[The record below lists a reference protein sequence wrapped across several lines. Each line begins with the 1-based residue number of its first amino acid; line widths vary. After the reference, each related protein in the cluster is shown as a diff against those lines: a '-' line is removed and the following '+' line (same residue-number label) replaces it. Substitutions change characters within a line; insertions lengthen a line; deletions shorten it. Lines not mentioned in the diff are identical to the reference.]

1 MHLGK
6 NKTDW
11 NMKKFFKIFWI
22 VLLIA
27 LFLGTMVFLYIK
39 SRPKTIE
46 YELVS
51 PSTRDLVN
59 SIIATGKVE
68 PGNEVLIKPQ
78 ISGIIEAI
86 HCKPG
91 DDIKEGDIIATIKVV
106 PEMSSLNSAEGR
118 LRVAGIN
125 LEKAQRDFERSME
138 LHEKGI
144 ISDEEFETAQTSLY
158 NAEEEVENAEDAL
171 KIVTEG
177 VSEKYAHL
185 SNTQVRST
193 ITGKILDIPVEV
205 GNSVIQANT
214 FNDGTTIAE
223 VADLGNMLFKGDVD
237 EADVGKIST
246 GVPVKVTI
254 GALQG
259 YEFDAVL
266 TYISPKSTEENNVV
280 MFEIEAVMDI
290 PDSVF
295 VRAGYSANAEIVTEQ
310 KTGVLTIEESAV
322 RFSGDTA
329 YVNIFKGISGKEQLF
344 ERRDIRIGMSDGVHI
359 EVTEGLSPED
369 RIQGLLKFN

>member
-1 MHLGK
+1 
-6 NKTDW
+6 
-11 NMKKFFKIFWI
+11 MKRFFKIFWI
-22 VLLIA
+22 VLLVA
-27 LFLGTMVFLYIK
+27 VFLGTMVFLFMK
-39 SRPKTIE
+39 SRPKTVE
-46 YELVS
+46 YEIVS

-78 ISGIIEAI
+78 ISGIIDAI

-91 DDIKEGDIIATIKVV
+91 EDIKEGDIIATIKVV

-125 LEKAQRDFERSME
+125 LDKAVKDFERSKE
-138 LHEKGI
+138 LHDKGI
-144 ISDEEFETAQTSLY
+144 ISDEEFETAQTNLD

-171 KIVTEG
+171 KIVTDG
-177 VSEKYAHL
+177 VSERYAHL

-295 VRAGYSANAEIVTEQ
+295 VRAGYSANAEIVTER
-310 KTGVLTIEESAV
+310 KTGVLAIGASAV
-322 RFSGDTA
+322 KFAGGAAD
-329 YVNIFKGISGKEQLF
+329 VNIFTGMSGKEQLF
-344 ERRDIRIGMSDGVHI
+344 ERRDIEIGMSDGVYI
-359 EVTEGLSPED
+359 EVRSGLGTD
-369 RIQGLLKFN
+369 DKVQGLLKLN

>member
-1 MHLGK
+1 MHLEK

-51 PSTRDLVN
+51 PSTQDLVN

-125 LEKAQRDFERSME
+125 LEKAQRDFERSRE

-144 ISDEEFETAQTSLY
+144 ISDEEFETAQTSLD

-310 KTGVLTIEESAV
+310 KTGVLAIEESAV

-329 YVNIFKGISGKEQLF
+329 YVNIFKGMSGKEQLF

-359 EVTEGLSPED
+359 EVIDGLSPED
-369 RIQGLLKFN
+369 RIQGLLKLN

>member
-1 MHLGK
+1 MHLEK

-22 VLLIA
+22 VLLIS

-51 PSTRDLVN
+51 PSTQDLVN

-144 ISDEEFETAQTSLY
+144 ISDEEFETAQTSLD

-310 KTGVLTIEESAV
+310 KTGVLAIEESAV

-329 YVNIFKGISGKEQLF
+329 YVNIFKGMSGKEQLF

-359 EVTEGLSPED
+359 EVTDGLSPED
-369 RIQGLLKFN
+369 RIQGLLKLN

>member
-1 MHLGK
+1 
-6 NKTDW
+6 
-11 NMKKFFKIFWI
+11 MKKYIKIA
-22 VLLIA
+22 VLVLVA
-27 LFLGTMVFLYIK
+27 LVFIGTFVFLYQK
-39 SRPKTIE
+39 SQPKETVYDILIPE
-46 YELVS
+46 V
-51 PSTRDLVN
+51 TDLIQTTV
-59 SIIATGKVE
+59 ATGKIEPRDEVE
-68 PGNEVLIKPQ
+68 IKPQ
-78 ISGIIEAI
+78 ISGIIDAI

-91 DDIKEGDIIATIKVV
+91 EDIKEGDIIATIKVV

-125 LEKAQRDFERSME
+125 LDKAVKDFERSKE
-138 LHEKGI
+138 LHDKGI
-144 ISDEEFETAQTSLY
+144 ISDEEFETAQTNLD

-171 KIVTEG
+171 KIVTDG
-177 VSEKYAHL
+177 VSERYAHL

-266 TYISPKSTEENNVV
+266 TYISPKSTEENTVV

-310 KTGVLTIEESAV
+310 KTGVLAIEESAV

-329 YVNIFKGISGKEQLF
+329 YVNIFKGMSGKEQLF
-344 ERRDIRIGMSDGVHI
+344 ERRDIEIGMSDGVYI
-359 EVTEGLSPED
+359 EVRSGLGTD
-369 RIQGLLKFN
+369 DKVQGLLKLN

>member
-1 MHLGK
+1 MHLEK

-51 PSTRDLVN
+51 PSTQDLVN

-144 ISDEEFETAQTSLY
+144 ISDEEFETVQTSLD

-310 KTGVLTIEESAV
+310 KTGVLAIEESAV

-329 YVNIFKGISGKEQLF
+329 YVNIFKGMSGKEQLF

-359 EVTEGLSPED
+359 EVIDGLSPED
-369 RIQGLLKFN
+369 RIQGLLKLN

>member
-1 MHLGK
+1 
-6 NKTDW
+6 
-11 NMKKFFKIFWI
+11 MKRFFKIFWI
-22 VLLIA
+22 VLLVA
-27 LFLGTMVFLYIK
+27 VFLGTMVFLFMK
-39 SRPKTIE
+39 SRPKTVE
-46 YELVS
+46 YEIVS

-78 ISGIIEAI
+78 ISGIIDAI

-91 DDIKEGDIIATIKVV
+91 EDIKEGDIIATIKVV

-125 LEKAQRDFERSME
+125 LDKAVKDFERSKE
-138 LHEKGI
+138 LHDKGI
-144 ISDEEFETAQTSLY
+144 ISDEEFETAQTNLD

-171 KIVTEG
+171 KIVTDG
-177 VSEKYAHL
+177 VSERYAHL

-295 VRAGYSANAEIVTEQ
+295 VRAGYSANAEIVTER
-310 KTGVLTIEESAV
+310 KTGVLAIEESAV
-322 RFSGDTA
+322 KFAGDTA
-329 YVNIFKGISGKEQLF
+329 YVNIFKGMSGKEQLF
-344 ERRDIRIGMSDGVHI
+344 ERRDIEIGMSDGVYI
-359 EVTEGLSPED
+359 EVRSGLGTD
-369 RIQGLLKFN
+369 DKVQGLLKLN

>member
-1 MHLGK
+1 MRLEK
-6 NKTDW
+6 NKNVLD
-11 NMKKFFKIFWI
+11 MKRFFKIFWI
-22 VLLIA
+22 VLLVA
-27 LFLGTMVFLYIK
+27 VFLGTMVFLFIK
-39 SRPKTIE
+39 SRPKTVE
-46 YELVS
+46 YELLS
-51 PSTRDLVN
+51 PEIHNLVN

-68 PGNEVLIKPQ
+68 PSNEVLIKPQ
-78 ISGIIEAI
+78 ISGIIDAI

-118 LRVAGIN
+118 LRVAGIS
-125 LEKAQRDFERSME
+125 LDKALKDFERSKE
-138 LHEKGI
+138 LHDKGI
-144 ISDEEFETAQTSLY
+144 ISDEEFEAAQTALD

-171 KIVTEG
+171 KIVTDG

-193 ITGKILDIPVEV
+193 ITGKVLDIPVEV

-214 FNDGTTIAE
+214 FNEGTTIAE

-237 EADVGKIST
+237 EADVGKISV

-266 TYISPKSTEENNVV
+266 TYISPKSSEENNVV
-280 MFEIEAVMDI
+280 RFEIEAVMDI

-310 KTGVLTIEESAV
+310 RTGVLSIEESAV
-322 RFSGDTA
+322 KFAGDTA
-329 YVNIFKGISGKEQLF
+329 YVDIFKGHSGKHQLF
-344 ERRDIRIGMSDGVHI
+344 ERRDIEIGMSDGVYI
-359 EVTEGLSPED
+359 EVLSGLSAED
-369 RIQGLLKFN
+369 KVQGLLKIN